1 MKKII
6 LILGLLL
13 FVFCDKKQDIKIENT
28 SSENLNAKTQKPKF
42 ENIFENHLYIVGP
55 QLDLD
60 GNLEL
65 GCDCCSSEIYFCD
78 SIHFVEIVYCLEVV
92 DLLVGKYSVIKNGV
106 EFQYYDKS
114 FSMEYDFENQTDS
127 LTIYKPIYS
136 EINNKEFK
144 ANWIKHKNKKFY
156 NTSNDEVSE
165 QRDSLKN
172 AFVETIH
179 NDKEVLKFLRKNN
192 IKI

>member
-13 FVFCDKKQDIKIENT
+13 FVFCDKKQDLKIENT

-42 ENIFENHLYIVGP
+42 ENIFKNHLYIVGP
-55 QLDLD
+55 HLDNF

-65 GCDCCSSEIYFCD
+65 GCDCCSSQFYFYD
-78 SIHFVEIVYCLEVV
+78 SIHFVEKAYCLEG
-92 DLLVGKYSVIKNGV
+92 DGIMFGDYSIDKNGLILK
-106 EFQYYDKS
+106 YNNKYL
-114 FSMEYDFENQTDS
+114 SMETTLIEDS
-127 LTIYKPIYS
+127 TSTKYFHK
-136 EINNKEFK
+136 EEKNNTSIVS
-144 ANWIKHKNKKFY
+144 WTKHKNTRFY

-172 AFVETIH
+172 AFIETIH